1 VAIAAVLDEGRLE
14 RGFDPRYLGEVDVSP
29 ELLVALALEIKLFN
43 PISVDHR
50 HTRFFGVGG
59 VD

>member
-1 VAIAAVLDEGRLE
+1 
-14 RGFDPRYLGEVDVSP
+14 
-29 ELLVALALEIKLFN
+29 VALALEIKLFN